1 MTHPFFQ
8 SENKSIETDIVVVGA
23 GLVGLA
29 AAIAFAKQGKNVI
42 LVDANNAEIKQKNTW
57 DERVYALTPAT
68 ETWLSELNI
77 WLHVDKSRVNNISA
91 MHIWNADAALLLADS
106 DANLPKIGVIIENQN
121 LQKALW
127 QLIKTLGVT
136 VLKGA
141 QCVSLHYTAHDIQ
154 LGLQGGS
161 LQNDSLQSEITIIAK
176 LIVAADG
183 VNSWLRSQA
192 GIMIRKKSFHQTAI
206 VANFLAEKNHGNI
219 ARQWFAPHDT
229 LALLPLPG
237 QHVSMVWSV
246 STQKAAQL
254 LLFNADELA
263 QSVYEQAKGVLGDL
277 KLVGKTLSFELNQ
290 QTASKL
296 IAERMVLVGDAAHQI
311 HPMAGQGVNLG
322 FRDVMKLAERTTK
335 CQDVGDYNVL
345 RQYERSRA
353 ADIATMNALTTGL
366 DNLFASEN
374 SFVKMMTRRGLHQLN
389 HQTGLKKLLI
399 QAAT

>member
-68 ETWLSELNI
+68 ETWLSELDI

-141 QCVSLHYTAHDIQ
+141 AV
-154 LGLQGGS
+154 
-161 LQNDSLQSEITIIAK
+161 K
-176 LIVAADG
+176 L
-183 VNSWLRSQA
+183 
-192 GIMIRKKSFHQTAI
+192 
-206 VANFLAEKNHGNI
+206 
-219 ARQWFAPHDT
+219 
-229 LALLPLPG
+229 
-237 QHVSMVWSV
+237 
-246 STQKAAQL
+246 
-254 LLFNADELA
+254 
-263 QSVYEQAKGVLGDL
+263 
-277 KLVGKTLSFELNQ
+277 
-290 QTASKL
+290 
-296 IAERMVLVGDAAHQI
+296 
-311 HPMAGQGVNLG
+311 
-322 FRDVMKLAERTTK
+322 
-335 CQDVGDYNVL
+335 
-345 RQYERSRA
+345 
-353 ADIATMNALTTGL
+353 
-366 DNLFASEN
+366 
-374 SFVKMMTRRGLHQLN
+374 
-389 HQTGLKKLLI
+389 
-399 QAAT
+399 